1 MTEAAPLQELMSK
14 VKGNVGWVTLNRP
27 AALNA
32 LSLNMIRELAHLL
45 RTWESDPSVTT
56 VLIEGAGGK
65 AFCAGG
71 DVRAVYEAQRIKDLK
86 TCDAFF
92 REEYTLNAHIYS
104 YPKPYVSL
112 IDGLAMG
119 GGLGVSVNGSHRIVT
134 ERALLAMP
142 ETGIGFFPDVGATT
156 FLTQGPHPVGL
167 YVGLTGTSLKAKDAL
182 WFGLATHYVPSSALP
197 SLKADLENGMGIEN
211 VLSRYGDTCED
222 KGFLEMHQAVIETH
236 FNKSSLKEIFESLAE
251 DPSPFAKNSLNT
263 LKAKSP
269 TSLAI
274 TFRQL
279 KGQNPPLSFTEGMK
293 QEFRLSQHLVTS
305 HDFREGIRAVLI
317 DKDHLPRWQPLCI
330 EDLTEQDI
338 DPFFAPLDGR
348 ELILNGELK

>member
-1 MTEAAPLQELMSK
+1 MIDIEPNQEILSHIQ
-14 VKGNVGWVTLNRP
+14 GNIGWITLNRP

-32 LSLNMIRELAHLL
+32 LSLNMIRNITEIL
-45 RTWESDPSVTT
+45 RVWEADPSLKAIV
-56 VLIEGAGGK
+56 IEGAGGK

-71 DVRAVYEAQRIKDLK
+71 DVRAVYESQETGDLK

-92 REEYTLNAHIYS
+92 REEYTLNATIYS
-104 YPKPYVSL
+104 YFKPYISF

-119 GGLGVSVNGSHRIVT
+119 GGLGISVNGSHRIVT

-156 FLTQGPHPVGL
+156 FLGQGPPTVGL
-167 YVGLTGTSLKAKDAL
+167 YLGLTGTLLKAKDAL
-182 WFGLATHYVPSSALP
+182 WFGLATHYVPSSSLP
-197 SLKADLENGMGIEN
+197 SLKADLENGMEVES
-211 VLSRYGDTCED
+211 VLPRYEKVPED
-222 KGFLEMHQAVIETH
+222 QGFLETHHEVIKTH
-236 FNKSSLKEIFESLAE
+236 FNKASLEEIFKSLAA
-251 DPSPFAKNSLNT
+251 DPSPFAQNSLNT

-279 KGQNPPLSFTEGMK
+279 NGQGSPSSFVAGMK
-293 QEFRLSQHLVTS
+293 QEFRLSQRMVVG

-317 DKDHLPRWQPLCI
+317 DKDHLPRWKPISI
-330 EDLTEQDI
+330 EDLTAQKI
-338 DPFFAPLDGR
+338 DHFFASLGER
-348 ELILNGELK
+348 ELVLNGDLE